1 MNGEHST
8 ADNGAAAIAAA
19 AAAADAGRR
28 GYVAWMLA

>member
-8 ADNGAAAIAAA
+8 ADNDAAAIAAA